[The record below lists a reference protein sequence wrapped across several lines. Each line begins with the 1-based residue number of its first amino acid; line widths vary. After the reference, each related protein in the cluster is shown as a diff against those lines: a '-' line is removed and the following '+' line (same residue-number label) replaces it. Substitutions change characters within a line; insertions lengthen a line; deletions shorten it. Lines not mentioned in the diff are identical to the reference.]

1 MTDTLPSKP
10 LPDALMAAEDLPSLP
25 LVAVEVLRLC
35 RDEETTLD
43 DLAAALSR
51 DPALAARLLRFANS
65 SLYNLGHE
73 VTSLQR
79 AALVLGMK
87 TVQLMSLGFSLATS
101 FPRNGS
107 SHTFDYS
114 VFWRRSLACA
124 VAGRSMSCLVGS
136 MTEDEAF
143 LCGLLGE
150 IGQMA
155 IVQCM
160 TDEYGEVL
168 EAAGGKWP
176 TLELEQSILGFDHAD
191 VGRAILDSWELP
203 TLISATVGYMRHPE
217 ALPADVASDHR
228 TLAQVMH
235 LASLTVDLL
244 TSESKGDALT
254 AIEERGKEY
263 FDLTAETIYAFITS
277 LESGIRETSELL
289 NVTAPTTMTHEEI
302 LEEARNQMLN
312 IGVDTARELEHT
324 RRVTDLLH
332 RARILEDPLL
342 RDELTGIPN
351 HVAFRRFL
359 EHEIRARL
367 AKTVSQPLG
376 LVLVR
381 IDGFRKLRDSHGRKA
396 GEAVLRAVGS
406 TVGSLVRRGD
416 LPTRIGTRS
425 FAVILSQATPEGLA
439 VLAKRLGTGIASRKI
454 NTETGEARV
463 SVSIGGACLAGVSS
477 HESGKRLYAIV
488 KGLLREAR
496 RKGPG
501 SVEIFGKA
509 VTIDS

>member
-1 MTDTLPSKP
+1 MTDTLPTKP
-10 LPDALMAAEDLPSLP
+10 LPDALKAAEDLPTLP
-25 LVAVEVLRLC
+25 MVAVEVLRLC

-43 DLAAALSR
+43 DLAATLSR

-73 VTSLQR
+73 VTNLQR

-101 FPRNGS
+101 LPRGGEVKA
-107 SHTFDYS
+107 FDYA
-114 VFWRRSLACA
+114 VYWRRSLACA

-160 TDEYGEVL
+160 PDEYGDVL
-168 EAAGGKWP
+168 EEAGNRWP
-176 TLELEQSILGFDHAD
+176 TLEVEQRVLGFDHAD
-191 VGRAILDSWELP
+191 VGMAILDSWELP
-203 TLISATVGYMRHPE
+203 ALISGTVGYMLRPDE
-217 ALPADVASDHR
+217 LPADLDVNRR
-228 TLAQVMH
+228 TLARVMH

-244 TSESKGDALT
+244 TSHSKGDALT
-254 AIEERGKEY
+254 ALEERGKEY
-263 FDLTAETIYAFITS
+263 FDLTAESIYAFITS
-277 LESGIRETSELL
+277 LESGIRETSEML
-289 NVTAPTTMTHEEI
+289 NVTAPATATHEEI

-324 RRVTDLLH
+324 RRVTDLVH
-332 RARILEDPLL
+332 RAKILEDPLL
-342 RDELTGIPN
+342 RDEFTGIPN
-351 HVAFRRFL
+351 QLAFERFL
-359 EHEIRARL
+359 DHEIRARI

-381 IDGFRKLRDSHGRKA
+381 IDGFRKFRDRHGGAMGDAALR
-396 GEAVLRAVGS
+396 EAGS
-406 TVGSLVRRGD
+406 TVGTLVRRGD

-425 FAVILSQATPEGLA
+425 FAVILSQATPEGLG
-439 VLAKRLGTGIASRKI
+439 VLAKRLSEGIA
-454 NTETGEARV
+454 ARRV
-463 SVSIGGACLAGVSS
+463 DTASGPVGVTASVGGACLGSVRSRADGP
-477 HESGKRLYAIV
+477 KLYTFV
-488 KGLLREAR
+488 RGLLRKAR
-496 RKGPG
+496 KKGPG
-501 SVEIFGKA
+501 GIEVQGKT
-509 VTIDS
+509 VTLDS